1 MILWF
6 WDVKHFKIVI
16 FIYLKILLANKMLT
30 KIANKT
36 ECMLDHSLFF
46 HNSMSTKTWH
56 WYLTHLHLS
65 PALLSSPA
73 FLQLLQSEL
82 PSKPWYTHVL
92 TSPSFRNTP
101 NSVSS
106 KCCFPDNL
114 KIFTFQ
120 QQTPH
125 LVIPLKLFLSCFSSH
140 RPFLPLP

>member
-16 FIYLKILLANKMLT
+16 FIYLKILL
-30 KIANKT
+30 ANKT

-101 NSVSS
+101 NSISS
-106 KCCFPDNL
+106 KCCFPHNL
-114 KIFTFQ
+114 KILSFQ
-120 QQTPH
+120 QQTPPPGDSNKT
-125 LVIPLKLFLSCFSSH
+125 LSFLLLFAQTISSPSL
-140 RPFLPLP
+140 RNMQQ